1 MGDPVVGNLW
11 FSVIHIFEIWAN
23 GKEAKTSQKY
33 EFVHFRMT
41 VNSGFVD
48 SRFGIWSDEHVTIQW
63 FNKDLVDW
71 LVKYN

>member
-1 MGDPVVGNLW
+1 MDILQTFVA
-11 FSVIHIFEIWAN
+11 FSEYMNFI
-23 GKEAKTSQKY
+23 KEAKTSQKY